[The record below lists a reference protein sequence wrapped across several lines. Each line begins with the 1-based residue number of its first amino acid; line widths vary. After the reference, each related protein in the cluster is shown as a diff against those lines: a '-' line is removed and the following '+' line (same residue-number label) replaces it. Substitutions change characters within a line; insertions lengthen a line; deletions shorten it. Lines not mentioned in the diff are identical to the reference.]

1 MVRTEFLISMWSVS
15 RQGMEIEWL
24 KRRVRVEVALH
35 SRGTDPEQIRD
46 SPRADEKVSSTR
58 PTPRQGQSTTT
69 PRCRSGYHRRTG
81 SQRCR
86 RHRGSAVVQSP
97 THTTGRSELSL
108 CAHLERTICWGGFT
122 LGGRTGSTA
131 IEPRYD
137 DKQSASYFEVV
148 AKEKTALS

>member
-86 RHRGSAVVQSP
+86 RHRGSAVVQSR
-97 THTTGRSELSL
+97 HTPLADPSSA
-108 CAHLERTICWGGFT
+108 CALT
-122 LGGRTGSTA
+122 LNALFVGVVLRWVV
-131 IEPRYD
+131 EPDPLQLNHVTTTNRARHISRWSPRR
-137 DKQSASYFEVV
+137 KP
-148 AKEKTALS
+148 L